1 MTSMDILGN
10 RRHLRCARSD
20 SGGLL
25 WDRLYFSIVD
35 SV

>member
-1 MTSMDILGN
+1 MTNVDVLGN
-10 RRHLRCARSD
+10 REHSRCARSD
-20 SGGLL
+20 SGGLV